1 MSTQQ
6 IAFAVRGMFCPKCAR
21 EIERALAH
29 LDGVVAAQVN
39 YATERATLVYDP
51 TRVTVLKMA
60 NAIRSTG
67 FDTPVE
73 ALTWHSDDLL
83 YATSARTV
91 ARALEKGKGVVRAAA
106 DLAAHSVTVEVF
118 PEYARRSYLERLFS
132 ALGFRVD
139 KAESADGRFLFFMR
153 TALLIVIEFLTIWS
167 SSAHAGFLP
176 SVGSPH
182 APLVVV
188 ALSLITLFVTGL
200 PFYRFAYDAALAGEY
215 DASVMLALMAS
226 AFALLS
232 LPVGILSPS
241 PWFTDI
247 GFVVATTLTTGWFIT
262 RALTLW
268 VFPRLRVSPP
278 QLRNVR
284 LPLIPLLA
292 GVLAALLMMGVYLG
306 ILSALQ
312 SPSHAVEQLAIDRV
326 WVALV
331 ALGFGTQIGL
341 YTYLHFIIHAAKAV
355 GATAVT
361 GAGAGT
367 SALGMLACCAHHLTD
382 IAPLIG
388 LAGASGLSGAIGFF
402 TEWKYAF
409 IALGLVMNATG
420 IIMTIRTIR
429 KSKMHLD
436 AMPIIPEAAPACH

>member
-1 MSTQQ
+1 MSTHQ
-6 IAFAVRGMFCPKCAR
+6 IAFAVRGMFCLKCAR
-21 EIERALAH
+21 EIERALAQ

-51 TRVTVLKMA
+51 TRVTALKMV
-60 NAIRSTG
+60 NAIRNIG

-73 ALTWHSDDLL
+73 VLTWHSDDLL

-91 ARALEKGKGVVRAAA
+91 ARALEKGKGVMRAAA

-118 PEYARRSYLERLFS
+118 PEYARSDYLERLFS

-139 KAESADGRFLFFMR
+139 NARSADGWFLFCLR
-153 TALLIVIEFLTIWS
+153 VVLLIAIEFLALWS
-167 SSAHAGFLP
+167 AGAHAGFLV
-176 SVGSPH
+176 SASSLH
-182 APLVVV
+182 TPLIVVL
-188 ALSLITLFVTGL
+188 LSFITLFTIGL
-200 PFYRFAYDAALAGEY
+200 PFYRFASDAMLQGEY

-226 AFALLS
+226 VFALLS

-278 QLRNVR
+278 HLRNVR

-326 WVALV
+326 WVGLV

-341 YTYLHFIIHAAKAV
+341 YTYLRFIVRAAKAI

-367 SALGMLACCAHHLTD
+367 STHGMLACCAHHLTD
-382 IAPLIG
+382 VVPLVG

-409 IALGLVMNATG
+409 IALGLVINAAG
-420 IIMTIRTIR
+420 IIVTMRTIR
-429 KSKMHLD
+429 KSKKHLD

>member
-1 MSTQQ
+1 MSTPQ
-6 IAFAVRGMFCPKCAR
+6 ITFAVRGMFCPKCAR
-21 EIERALAH
+21 EIERALAQ
-29 LDGVVAAQVN
+29 LDGVVTAQVN
-39 YATERATLVYDP
+39 YATERVTVIYDP
-51 TRVTVLKMA
+51 TRVTALKMV
-60 NAIRSTG
+60 NVIRSLAY
-67 FDTPVE
+67 DTPVE
-73 ALTWHSDDLL
+73 HLSLHSDDLL

-91 ARALEKGKGVVRAAA
+91 VRALEKGEGVVRATA

-139 KAESADGRFLFFMR
+139 NAGPADGRFLFCIR
-153 TALLIVIEFLTIWS
+153 TALLIVIEFLAFWS
-167 SSAHAGFLP
+167 AGAHAGFLV
-176 SVGSPH
+176 SAGSLH
-182 APLVVV
+182 TPLVVV
-188 ALSLITLFVTGL
+188 LLSFITLFAVGL
-200 PFYRFAYDAALAGEY
+200 PFYRFAYDAMLQGEY

-226 AFALLS
+226 AFALGS
-232 LPVGILSPS
+232 LPVGVLSPS
-241 PWFTDI
+241 PWLTDL
-247 GFVVATTLTTGWFIT
+247 GFVLATTLTTGWFIT
-262 RALTLW
+262 RVLTLW

-278 QLRNVR
+278 HLRNVR

-292 GVLAALLMMGVYLG
+292 GVLATLLMVGVYLS

-326 WVALV
+326 WVGLV

-341 YTYLHFIIHAAKAV
+341 YTYLRFIIHAAKAI

-367 SALGMLACCAHHLTD
+367 STLGMLACCAHHLTD
-382 IAPLIG
+382 IAPLVG

-420 IIMTIRTIR
+420 IIVTMRTIR